1 MVARSVSSGATAQSP
16 TPSSRWI
23 VAPWQDLVLFVGTPL
38 LIIPAFLAA
47 QARWRVEELSLFVAS
62 FGAIGHHLPGMLRAY
77 GDRSLFE
84 RFRWRFFVA
93 PVFLAATCLLFALC
107 DLNGIVLVV
116 YFWGVW
122 HGLMQTYGFLRI
134 YDAKL
139 GPSFPL
145 TARLDHAM
153 CVTWFAT
160 AVLVSSSRMTSILS
174 LFYKSGGPLLA
185 ASTIEVVRTTAVYL
199 TAMVTVAFLLH
210 TAWMWR
216 RGRPVS
222 SVKLLLMASTVG
234 FFWYT
239 NVLVSNLLVGIAL
252 FEVFHDVQYLS
263 IVWIYNL
270 NRVQKD
276 RSVGGFTR
284 FLFRRS
290 GALVGVYVG
299 LVAAYG
305 SLNLVS
311 TVMATGLLNRILTG
325 LLAASALLHFYYD
338 GFIWKVRE
346 RTTRQSLGLSGGT
359 ADQAVAVRP
368 AWLIHGAKWS
378 LFVMPVAMLGFAEA
392 RGRAPEL
399 DRARAIAQAA
409 PTSAEAQEHFGVLL
423 ASAGRSDEAVAWLRE
438 AVRLNPDN
446 AEVQSNLGVALGH
459 IGRLAEAV
467 THYREAVRIEP
478 RDAMTQTNLGNALS
492 TMGQFPEAIQ
502 HFEAALRISPTR
514 VDAHIDWGA
523 ALLKQGALDEAIGHF
538 REALRI
544 SPNQPQALANLTLA
558 RELRDRRR
566 PISVDPKPGVP
577 STSGSPEKRPGGRS
591 NDN

>member
-1 MVARSVSSGATAQSP
+1 MVTRSVSSGATAQSLP
-16 TPSSRWI
+16 HSSRWI

-38 LIIPAFLAA
+38 LIIPAFFAA
-47 QARWRVEELSLFVAS
+47 EARWRIEELSLFVAS

-77 GDRSLFE
+77 GDRALCQ
-84 RFRWRFFVA
+84 RFRWRFCLA
-93 PVFLAATCLLFALC
+93 PVFLAATCLLFALR

-134 YDAKL
+134 YDAKS
-139 GPSFPL
+139 GPSSPL

-160 AVLVSSSRMTSILS
+160 AVLVSPSRMTNILS
-174 LFYKSGGPLLA
+174 VFYKSGGPLLEPSA
-185 ASTIEVVRTTAVYL
+185 IEALRTTAVSL
-199 TAMVTVAFLLH
+199 TGVVTAAFLLH
-210 TAWMWR
+210 SAWMWH

-222 SVKLLLMASTVG
+222 SVKLLLMATSIG

-239 NVLVSNLLVGIAL
+239 NVFVSNLLAGIAL

-263 IVWIYNL
+263 IVWIFNL

-276 RSVGGFTR
+276 PGVGAFTR

-299 LVAAYG
+299 LVVAYG

-311 TVMATGLLNRILTG
+311 TAMSTGLLRRTLTG

-346 RTTRQSLGLSGGT
+346 RATRQSLGLSGGT
-359 ADQAVAVRP
+359 PDQALAVRP

-378 LFVMPVAMLGFAEA
+378 LFVVPVLTLGLAEVQ
-392 RGRAPEL
+392 GRAPEL
-399 DRARAIAQAA
+399 DGARAIAQAA
-409 PTSAEAQEHFGVLL
+409 PASAAAQEHFGTLL
-423 ASAGRSDEAVAWLRE
+423 AGAGRIDEAVARLRE
-438 AVRLNPDN
+438 AVRLDPDN
-446 AEVQSNLGVALGH
+446 AEAHSNLGVVLGRA
-459 IGRLAEAV
+459 GQLAEAV
-467 THYREAVRIEP
+467 THYRKAIQIRP
-478 RDAMTQTNLGNALS
+478 DDALTQTNLGNTLS
-492 TMGQFPEAIQ
+492 RLGEFPEAIR
-502 HFEAALRISPTR
+502 HFEEALRISPNR

-523 ALLKQGALDEAIGHF
+523 ALLRQGSLDEAIGHF
-538 REALRI
+538 REGLRI
-544 SPNQPQALANLTLA
+544 SPNHPQALANLALA
-558 RELRDRRR
+558 RDLRKQRASENR
-566 PISVDPKPGVP
+566 
-577 STSGSPEKRPGGRS
+577 
-591 NDN
+591 

>member
-1 MVARSVSSGATAQSP
+1 MAAQRLQ
-16 TPSSRWI
+16 PSSRWI
-23 VAPWQDLVLFVGTPL
+23 VAPWQDLALFVGTPL
-38 LIIPAFLAA
+38 FIIPAFLAA
-47 QARWRVEELSLFVAS
+47 QARWRVEDLALCVAS

-77 GDRSLFE
+77 GDRALFQ
-84 RFRWRFFVA
+84 RFRWRFCVA
-93 PVFLAATCLLFALC
+93 PVLFAATCLLFALR

-139 GPSFPL
+139 GPSSAW

-153 CVTWFAT
+153 CLTWFAT
-160 AVLVSSSRMTSILS
+160 AVLVSSSRTTNILG
-174 LFYKSGGPLLA
+174 LFYKSGGPLLE
-185 ASTIEVVRTTAVYL
+185 ASTIEAIRTTAVYL
-199 TAMVTVAFLLH
+199 TGAVTVAFLVH
-210 TAWMWR
+210 TAWIWL
-216 RGRPVS
+216 RGRPLNS
-222 SVKLLLMASTVG
+222 IKLLLMASSFG

-239 NVLVSNLLVGIAL
+239 NVFVGNLLAGIAL

-276 RSVGGFTR
+276 RGVGAFTR

-299 LVAAYG
+299 LVVAYG

-346 RTTRQSLGLSGGT
+346 RTTRQSLGLLEST
-359 ADQAVAVRP
+359 PEP
-368 AWLIHGAKWS
+368 APAAGPRWLIHAAKWS
-378 LFVMPVAMLGFAEA
+378 LFVLPVMALGFAEVQ
-392 RGRAPEL
+392 GRAPEL

-423 ASAGRSDEAVAWLRE
+423 ASAGRSDEAAARLRE

-446 AEVQSNLGVALGH
+446 AEAQSNLGVALGR

-467 THYREAVRIEP
+467 THYREAIRIEP
-478 RDAMTQTNLGNALS
+478 GDALTQTNLGNALS

-502 HFEAALRISPTR
+502 HFQAALRINPNRADT
-514 VDAHIDWGA
+514 HIDWGA
-523 ALLKQGALDEAIGHF
+523 ALLKQGALDEAIDHF

-544 SPNQPQALANLTLA
+544 SPNQPQALANLALA

-566 PISVDPKPGVP
+566 
-577 STSGSPEKRPGGRS
+577 
-591 NDN
+591 

>member
-1 MVARSVSSGATAQSP
+1 VALQ
-16 TPSSRWI
+16 PSSRWI

-47 QARWRVEELSLFVAS
+47 QARWRVEELALLVAS

-77 GDRSLFE
+77 GDRALFQ
-84 RFRWRFFVA
+84 RFRWRFCFA
-93 PVFLAATCLLFALC
+93 PVLFAATCLLFALR

-139 GPSFPL
+139 GPSSPM

-160 AVLVSSSRMTSILS
+160 AVLVSSSRTTNILS
-174 LFYKSGGPLLA
+174 LFYKSGGPLIA
-185 ASTIEVVRTTAVYL
+185 VSTIEAIRTTAVYL
-199 TAMVTVAFLLH
+199 TGVVTIAFLVH
-210 TAWMWR
+210 TAWMWL
-216 RGRPVS
+216 RGRPFS
-222 SVKLLLMASTVG
+222 SIKLLLMASSFG

-239 NVLVSNLLVGIAL
+239 NVFVSNLLAGIAL

-276 RSVGGFTR
+276 RGVGAFTR

-311 TVMATGLLNRILTG
+311 TVLSTGLLNRILTG

-359 ADQAVAVRP
+359 PDQAVAVRP
-368 AWLIHGAKWS
+368 GWLIHGAKWS
-378 LFVMPVAMLGFAEA
+378 LFVLPVTMLGFAEA

-409 PTSAEAQEHFGVLL
+409 PTSADAQEHFGVLL
-423 ASAGRSDEAVAWLRE
+423 ASAGRNDEAVALLRE
-438 AVRLNPDN
+438 AIRLNPAS
-446 AEVQSNLGVALGH
+446 AEAQSNLGVALGH

-467 THYREAVRIEP
+467 THYREAIRIEP
-478 RDAMTQTNLGNALS
+478 GDALTQTNLGNALS
-492 TMGQFPEAIQ
+492 TLGQFPEAIQ
-502 HFEAALRISPTR
+502 HFEAALRVSPNR
-514 VDAHIDWGA
+514 VDTHIDWGA
-523 ALLKQGALDEAIGHF
+523 VLLKQGAVDEAIDHF
-538 REALRI
+538 SEALRI
-544 SPNQPQALANLTLA
+544 SPNQPQALANLALA
-558 RELRDRRR
+558 REWRDRRR
-566 PISVDPKPGVP
+566 PIADDPKPGVP
-577 STSGSPEKRPGGRS
+577 SASGPPGKRRGGRS
-591 NDN
+591 GGS

>member
-1 MVARSVSSGATAQSP
+1 MDKRIVAQSLQ
-16 TPSSRWI
+16 PSSRWI

-47 QARWRVEELSLFVAS
+47 QTRWRVEELSLFVAS

-77 GDRSLFE
+77 GDRALFQ
-84 RFRWRFFVA
+84 RFRWRFCLA
-93 PVFLAATCLLFALC
+93 PVFLAATCLLFALR

-134 YDAKL
+134 YDSKL
-139 GPSFPL
+139 GPSSPL

-160 AVLVSSSRMTSILS
+160 AVLVSPSRTTNILS
-174 LFYKSGGPLLA
+174 LFYTSGGPLLA
-185 ASTIEVVRTTAVYL
+185 VSTIEALRATAVCL
-199 TAMVTVAFLLH
+199 TGVVTLAFLMH
-210 TAWMWR
+210 SAWMWH

-222 SVKLLLMASTVG
+222 SVKLVLMASSIG
-234 FFWYT
+234 FFWYA
-239 NVLVSNLLVGIAL
+239 NVVVGNMLAGIAL

-263 IVWIYNL
+263 IVWIYNV
-270 NRVQKD
+270 NRVQRD
-276 RSVGGFTR
+276 RGVGAFTR

-311 TVMATGLLNRILTG
+311 TAMSTGLLKRMLTG

-346 RTTRQSLGLSGGT
+346 RTTRQSLGLSGGSPE
-359 ADQAVAVRP
+359 QAVAVRP
-368 AWLIHGAKWS
+368 GWLIHGAKWS
-378 LFVMPVAMLGFAEA
+378 LFVLPVAMMGFAEMQ
-392 RGRAPEL
+392 GRAPEL
-399 DRARAIAQAA
+399 DRARAIAQAV
-409 PTSAEAQEHFGVLL
+409 PTSALAQEHFGVLL
-423 ASAGRSDEAVAWLRE
+423 AGAGRSDEAVARLRE
-438 AVRLNPDN
+438 AVRLDPDN
-446 AEVQSNLGVALGH
+446 AEAQSNLGVKLAQV
-459 IGRLAEAV
+459 GRLTEAV
-467 THYREAVRIEP
+467 THYREAIRIEP
-478 RDAMTQTNLGNALS
+478 GDALTQTNLGNTLS
-492 TMGQFPEAIQ
+492 RLGEFPEAIR
-502 HFEAALRISPTR
+502 HFEAALRINPNR

-523 ALLKQGALDEAIGHF
+523 ALLRQGALDEAIGHF

-544 SPNQPQALANLTLA
+544 SPNHPQALANLALA
-558 RELRDRRR
+558 RDLRKQR
-566 PISVDPKPGVP
+566 GP
-577 STSGSPEKRPGGRS
+577 SFADKEPVLPSRSGSSEKR
-591 NDN
+591 

>member
-1 MVARSVSSGATAQSP
+1 MKSTSLHA
-16 TPSSRWI
+16 SSRWI
-23 VAPWQDLVLFVGTPL
+23 LTPWQDLVLFVGTPL
-38 LIIPAFLAA
+38 LIIPVFLAA
-47 QARWRVEELSLFVAS
+47 QTRWKVDDLSLIVAS

-77 GDRSLFE
+77 GDRALFQ
-84 RFRWRFFVA
+84 RFRLRFSVA
-93 PVFLAATCLLFALC
+93 PAFLAATCLIFALR

-134 YDAKL
+134 YDAKS
-139 GPSFPL
+139 GPSSPL

-160 AVLVSSSRMTSILS
+160 AVLVSPSRMTNILS
-174 LFYKSGGPLLA
+174 VFYTSGGPLIE
-185 ASTIEVVRTTAVYL
+185 ASAIEALRTTSIAL
-199 TAMVTVAFLLH
+199 TGGVTVAFFCH
-210 TAWMWR
+210 TAWLWH

-222 SVKLLLMASTVG
+222 SVKLLLMATSFG
-234 FFWYT
+234 FFWYA
-239 NVLVSNLLVGIAL
+239 NVFVTNLLAGIAL

-263 IVWIYNL
+263 IVWIFNL

-276 RSVGGFTR
+276 PGVGAFTR

-299 LVAAYG
+299 LVVAYG

-311 TVMATGLLNRILTG
+311 TAMSTGLLRRTLTG

-359 ADQAVAVRP
+359 AEQAPAVRP
-368 AWLIHGAKWS
+368 GWLIHVAKWS
-378 LFVMPVAMLGFAEA
+378 LFVLPVVTLGLAEVQ
-392 RGRAPEL
+392 GRAPEL

-409 PTSAEAQEHFGVLL
+409 PASAAAQEHFGTLL
-423 ASAGRSDEAVAWLRE
+423 AGAGRSDEAVTRLRE
-438 AVRLNPDN
+438 AVRLDPDN
-446 AEVQSNLGVALGH
+446 AEAQSNLGVALGH

-467 THYREAVRIEP
+467 THYREAIRIDP
-478 RDAMTQTNLGNALS
+478 GDALTQTNLGNALS
-492 TMGQFPEAIQ
+492 KTGEIPEAIR
-502 HFEAALRISPTR
+502 HFEEALRISPNR

-523 ALLKQGALDEAIGHF
+523 ALLKQGALDEAIDHF

-544 SPNQPQALANLTLA
+544 SPNQPQALANLALA
-558 RELRDRRR
+558 RELLNRRR
-566 PISVDPKPGVP
+566 PIAVDQAQGVQ
-577 STSGSPEKRPGGRS
+577 STSRSPENRPGGRS
-591 NDN
+591 NGR

>member
-1 MVARSVSSGATAQSP
+1 MMARSVSSAATAQSLQAP
-16 TPSSRWI
+16 SRWI
-23 VAPWQDLVLFVGTPL
+23 LAPWQDLVLFVGTPL
-38 LIIPAFLAA
+38 LIIPAFFAA
-47 QARWRVEELSLFVAS
+47 RAHWRVEDLSLFVAS

-77 GDRSLFE
+77 GDRALFQ
-84 RFRWRFFVA
+84 RFRWRFSVA
-93 PVFLAATCLLFALC
+93 PVFLAATCLVFALR

-134 YDAKL
+134 YDAKS
-139 GPSFPL
+139 GPSSPL

-160 AVLVSSSRMTSILS
+160 AVLVSPSRMTNILS
-174 LFYKSGGPLLA
+174 VFYTSGGPLLEP
-185 ASTIEVVRTTAVYL
+185 STIEALRTTSISL
-199 TAMVTVAFLLH
+199 TVAVTVAFFCH
-210 TAWMWR
+210 TAWMWH

-222 SVKLLLMASTVG
+222 SVKLLLMATSFG
-234 FFWYT
+234 FFWYA
-239 NVLVSNLLVGIAL
+239 NVFVSNLLAGIAL

-276 RSVGGFTR
+276 RGVGAFTR

-299 LVAAYG
+299 LVVAYG

-311 TVMATGLLNRILTG
+311 TAMSTGLLKRMLTG

-359 ADQAVAVRP
+359 PEQAPAARP

-378 LFVMPVAMLGFAEA
+378 LLVLPVVTLGFAEVQ
-392 RGRAPEL
+392 GRAPEI

-409 PTSAEAQEHFGVLL
+409 PASAAAQEHFGALL
-423 ASAGRSDEAVAWLRE
+423 AGAGRIDEAVARLRE
-438 AVRLNPDN
+438 AVRLDPDS
-446 AEVQSNLGVALGH
+446 AEAQSNLGVVLGRA
-459 IGRLAEAV
+459 GQFDEAV
-467 THYREAVRIEP
+467 THYRKAIQIEP
-478 RDAMTQTNLGNALS
+478 GDALTQTNLGNTLS
-492 TMGQFPEAIQ
+492 RLGQFPEAIR
-502 HFEAALRISPTR
+502 HFEEALRISPNR

-523 ALLKQGALDEAIGHF
+523 ALLRQGAFDEAIGHF

-544 SPNQPQALANLTLA
+544 SPNHPQALANLALA
-558 RELRDRRR
+558 RDLRKQRG
-566 PISVDPKPGVP
+566 PSVADAERLVP
-577 STSGSPEKRPGGRS
+577 SLSGSSEKR
-591 NDN
+591 

>member
-1 MVARSVSSGATAQSP
+1 MVTRSVSSGATAQ

-23 VAPWQDLVLFVGTPL
+23 VSPWQDLVLFVGTPL

-77 GDRSLFE
+77 GDRALFQ
-84 RFRWRFFVA
+84 RFRWRFCLA
-93 PVFLAATCLLFALC
+93 PVFFAATCLLFALR

-134 YDAKL
+134 YDAKS
-139 GPSFPL
+139 GPSSWL

-153 CVTWFAT
+153 CVTWFVT
-160 AVLVSSSRMTSILS
+160 AVLLSSSRMTNILR

-185 ASTIEVVRTTAVYL
+185 ASTIEALRTTAVYL
-199 TAMVTVAFLLH
+199 TGMVTVAFLVH
-210 TAWMWR
+210 TAWMWH

-222 SVKLLLMASTVG
+222 SVKLLLIATSIG

-239 NVLVSNLLVGIAL
+239 NVFVGNMLAGIAL

-276 RSVGGFTR
+276 RGVGAFTR

-290 GALVGVYVG
+290 GALIGVYVG

-311 TVMATGLLNRILTG
+311 TVMATGVLNRVLTG

-346 RTTRQSLGLSGGT
+346 RTTRQSLGLAVGT
-359 ADQAVAVRP
+359 PDQAVVARP
-368 AWLIHGAKWS
+368 GWLMHGAKWS
-378 LFVMPVAMLGFAEA
+378 LFVLPVAMLGFAEVQ
-392 RGRAPEL
+392 GRAPEL

-409 PTSAEAQEHFGVLL
+409 PASAEAQEHYGVLL
-423 ASAGRSDEAVAWLRE
+423 ASAGRRDEAVAQLRE
-438 AVRLNPDN
+438 AVRLDPVK
-446 AEVQSNLGVALGH
+446 AEAQSNLGVALAQVGS
-459 IGRLAEAV
+459 LAEAV
-467 THYREAVRIEP
+467 THYREAIRIEP
-478 RDAMTQTNLGNALS
+478 RDALTETNLGNALS
-492 TMGQFPEAIQ
+492 KLGEFPEAIQ
-502 HFEAALRISPTR
+502 HFEAALRVSPNR
-514 VDAHIDWGA
+514 ADAHINWGA
-523 ALLKQGALDEAIGHF
+523 VLLKQGAFDEAIDHF

-544 SPNQPQALANLTLA
+544 SPNQPQALANLGLA

-566 PISVDPKPGVP
+566 PISVDQQPRLP
-577 STSGSPEKRPGGRS
+577 STSRSLERRPGGRS
-591 NDN
+591 NGS

>member
-1 MVARSVSSGATAQSP
+1 MDKRIVAQSLQ
-16 TPSSRWI
+16 PSSRWI

-47 QARWRVEELSLFVAS
+47 RTRWRVEELSLFVAS

-77 GDRSLFE
+77 GDRALFQ
-84 RFRWRFFVA
+84 RFRWRFCLA
-93 PVFLAATCLLFALC
+93 PVFLAATCLLFALR

-134 YDAKL
+134 YDSKL
-139 GPSFPL
+139 GPSSPL

-160 AVLVSSSRMTSILS
+160 AVLVSPSRTTNILS
-174 LFYKSGGPLLA
+174 LFYTSGGPLLA
-185 ASTIEVVRTTAVYL
+185 VSTIEALRTTAVYL
-199 TAMVTVAFLLH
+199 TGVVTLAFLMH
-210 TAWMWR
+210 SAWMWH

-222 SVKLLLMASTVG
+222 SVKLVLMASSIG
-234 FFWYT
+234 FFWYA
-239 NVLVSNLLVGIAL
+239 NVVVGNMLAGIAL

-263 IVWIYNL
+263 IVWIYNV
-270 NRVQKD
+270 NRVQRD
-276 RSVGGFTR
+276 RGVGAFTR

-311 TVMATGLLNRILTG
+311 TVMATGLLNRMLTG

-359 ADQAVAVRP
+359 PDKAPAVRP
-368 AWLIHGAKWS
+368 GWLIHGAKWS
-378 LFVMPVAMLGFAEA
+378 LFVLPVAMLGFAEA
-392 RGRAPEL
+392 QGRAPEL

-409 PTSAEAQEHFGVLL
+409 PASAQAQERFGVLL
-423 ASAGRSDEAVAWLRE
+423 GSAGRSYEAADRLRE
-438 AVRLNPDN
+438 AVRLDPDN
-446 AEVQSNLGVALGH
+446 AEAQSNLGVALGH
-459 IGRLAEAV
+459 IGRLADAV
-467 THYREAVRIEP
+467 THYREAIRIDP
-478 RDAMTQTNLGNALS
+478 LDALTQTNLGNALS
-492 TMGQFPEAIQ
+492 KMGEFPEAIR
-502 HFEAALRISPTR
+502 HFEAALRVSPNR
-514 VDAHIDWGA
+514 VDTHIDWGA
-523 ALLKQGALDEAIGHF
+523 ALLKLGNLDEAIGHF

-544 SPNQPQALANLTLA
+544 SPHDPQALANLAIA
-558 RELRDRRR
+558 RDLQDRRR
-566 PISVDPKPGVP
+566 STTPGGEPLVP
-577 STSGSPEKRPGGRS
+577 STSGSRGMRS
-591 NDN
+591 GKPALER

>member
-1 MVARSVSSGATAQSP
+1 M
-16 TPSSRWI
+16 
-23 VAPWQDLVLFVGTPL
+23 LFVGTPL
-38 LIIPAFLAA
+38 LIIPAFFAA
-47 QARWRVEELSLFVAS
+47 QARWRIEELSLFVAS

-77 GDRSLFE
+77 GDRGLFE
-84 RFRWRFFVA
+84 RFRWRFCLA
-93 PVFLAATCLLFALC
+93 PVVFAATCLLFALR

-139 GPSFPL
+139 GPSSAL

-160 AVLVSSSRMTSILS
+160 SVLVSPSRTTNILS
-174 LFYKSGGPLLA
+174 LFYKSGGALIA
-185 ASTIEVVRTTAVYL
+185 ASTIEAIRTTSIYL
-199 TAMVTVAFLLH
+199 TGVVTAAFLAY
-210 TAWMWR
+210 TVWMWL
-216 RGRPVS
+216 RGRPLS
-222 SVKLLLMASTVG
+222 SIKLLLMVTSFG

-239 NVLVSNLLVGIAL
+239 NVYVRNLLAGIAL

-276 RSVGGFTR
+276 RGVGAFLR

-290 GALVGVYVG
+290 GALLGVYVG

-311 TVMATGLLNRILTG
+311 TVFATGLVNRILTG
-325 LLAASALLHFYYD
+325 LLAASALLHFYFD

-359 ADQAVAVRP
+359 ADQPRAFRP

-378 LFVMPVAMLGFAEA
+378 VFVLPVAALGFAEVQ
-392 RGRAPEL
+392 GRAPEL

-409 PTSAEAQEHFGVLL
+409 PASAQAQERFGVLL
-423 ASAGRSDEAVAWLRE
+423 AGAGRSDEAVARLRE
-438 AVRLNPDN
+438 AVRLDPDN
-446 AEVQSNLGVALGH
+446 AEAHANLGVVLGQV
-459 IGRLAEAV
+459 GRPAEAA
-467 THYREAVRIEP
+467 THYREAIRIEP
-478 RDAMTQTNLGNALS
+478 GDALTQTNLGNVLAKL
-492 TMGQFPEAIQ
+492 GDFPEAVR
-502 HFEAALRISPTR
+502 HFEAALRLNPNR
-514 VDAHIDWGA
+514 ADAHINWGA
-523 ALLKQGALDEAIGHF
+523 ALLKQGAFDEAVGHF

-544 SPNQPQALANLTLA
+544 SPGQPQALANLAIA
-558 RELRDRRR
+558 RDLQDKRRSM
-566 PISVDPKPGVP
+566 PPDTPAL
-577 STSGSPEKRPGGRS
+577 KR
-591 NDN
+591 

>member
-1 MVARSVSSGATAQSP
+1 M
-16 TPSSRWI
+16 
-23 VAPWQDLVLFVGTPL
+23 LFVGTPL

-77 GDRSLFE
+77 GDRALFQ
-84 RFRWRFFVA
+84 RFRWRFSVA
-93 PVFLAATCLLFALC
+93 PAFLAATCLIFALR

-116 YFWGVW
+116 YLWGVW

-134 YDAKL
+134 YDAKS
-139 GPSFPL
+139 GPSSPL

-160 AVLVSSSRMTSILS
+160 AVLVSPSRMTNILTV
-174 LFYKSGGPLLA
+174 FYTSGGPLLE
-185 ASTIEVVRTTAVYL
+185 ASTIETLRMTSLLL
-199 TAMVTVAFLLH
+199 TGVVTVAFFCH
-210 TAWMWR
+210 TAWMWH

-222 SVKLLLMASTVG
+222 SVKLLLMATSIG

-239 NVLVSNLLVGIAL
+239 NVLVGNLLAGIAL

-276 RSVGGFTR
+276 RGVGAFTR

-299 LVAAYG
+299 LVVAYG

-311 TVMATGLLNRILTG
+311 TAMSTGLLKRMLTG

-346 RTTRQSLGLSGGT
+346 RTTRQSLGLGGGT
-359 ADQAVAVRP
+359 PERAPAVRP
-368 AWLIHGAKWS
+368 AWLTHGAKWI
-378 LFVMPVAMLGFAEA
+378 LFVLPVATLGLTEVQ
-392 RGRAPEL
+392 GRAPEL

-409 PTSAEAQEHFGVLL
+409 PNSAAAQERFGVLL
-423 ASAGRSDEAVAWLRE
+423 AGAGRRDEAVTRLRE
-438 AVRLNPDN
+438 AVRLDPAN
-446 AEVQSNLGVALGH
+446 AEAESNLGVVLVQAGKLE
-459 IGRLAEAV
+459 EAV
-467 THYREAVRIEP
+467 AHYRRAIQMEP
-478 RDAMTQTNLGNALS
+478 ADALTQTNLGNALS
-492 TMGQFPEAIQ
+492 KLGQFPEAIQ
-502 HFEAALRISPTR
+502 HFQAALRVSPNR
-514 VDAHIDWGA
+514 VDAHINWGA
-523 ALLKQGALDEAIGHF
+523 ALLKQGELDEAIVHF

-544 SPNQPQALANLTLA
+544 SPQQPQALANLAIAQDLW
-558 RELRDRRR
+558 
-566 PISVDPKPGVP
+566 
-577 STSGSPEKRPGGRS
+577 EKRREKR
-591 NDN
+591 

>member
-1 MVARSVSSGATAQSP
+1 MVTRSVSSGATAQSLP
-16 TPSSRWI
+16 PSSRWI
-23 VAPWQDLVLFVGTPL
+23 VAPWLDLVLFVGTPL

-47 QARWRVEELSLFVAS
+47 QVRWRVEDLYLFVAS

-77 GDRSLFE
+77 GDRALFQ
-84 RFRWRFFVA
+84 RFRWRFSIA
-93 PVFLAATCLLFALC
+93 PAFLAATCLVFALR

-134 YDAKL
+134 YDAKS
-139 GPSFPL
+139 GPSSWL

-160 AVLVSSSRMTSILS
+160 AVLVSPSRMTNILTV
-174 LFYKSGGPLLA
+174 FYTSGGPLLE
-185 ASTIEVVRTTAVYL
+185 ASTIEALRTTAVYL
-199 TAMVTVAFLLH
+199 TGMVTVAFLVH
-210 TAWMWR
+210 TAWTWH

-222 SVKLLLMASTVG
+222 SVKLLLMATSVG

-239 NVLVSNLLVGIAL
+239 NVFVGNMLAGIAL

-276 RSVGGFTR
+276 RGVGAFTR

-299 LVAAYG
+299 LVVAYG

-311 TVMATGLLNRILTG
+311 TAMSTGLLKRMLTG

-346 RTTRQSLGLSGGT
+346 RTTRQSLGLGGGT
-359 ADQAVAVRP
+359 AERAPAVRSV
-368 AWLIHGAKWS
+368 WLMHGAKWI
-378 LFVMPVAMLGFAEA
+378 LFVLPVATLGLAEVQ
-392 RGRAPEL
+392 GRAPEL

-409 PTSAEAQEHFGVLL
+409 PASAEAQERFGVLL
-423 ASAGRSDEAVAWLRE
+423 ASAGRVDEAVVRLRE
-438 AVRLNPDN
+438 AVRLDPDN
-446 AEVQSNLGVALGH
+446 AEAQSNLGAVLGRT
-459 IGRLAEAV
+459 GQLAEAV
-467 THYREAVRIEP
+467 SHYRKAIQIEP
-478 RDAMTQTNLGNALS
+478 GDALTLTNLGNTLS
-492 TMGQFPEAIQ
+492 RLGEFPEAIR
-502 HFEAALRISPTR
+502 HFEEALRINPNR
-514 VDAHIDWGA
+514 VDLHINWGA
-523 ALLKQGALDEAIGHF
+523 ALLKQGALDEAIVHF

-544 SPNQPQALANLTLA
+544 SPQQPQALANLAIAQDL
-558 RELRDRRR
+558 LDSRRSIAPAEER
-566 PISVDPKPGVP
+566 RIP
-577 STSGSPEKRPGGRS
+577 STAGTPKKR
-591 NDN
+591 

>member
-1 MVARSVSSGATAQSP
+1 VAQQ
-16 TPSSRWI
+16 PSSRWI

-47 QARWRVEELSLFVAS
+47 QARWRVEELALFVAS

-77 GDRSLFE
+77 GDRALFQ
-84 RFRWRFFVA
+84 RFRWRFSFA
-93 PVFLAATCLLFALC
+93 PVLFATTCLLFALR

-134 YDAKL
+134 YDAKSA
-139 GPSFPL
+139 PSTWL

-153 CVTWFAT
+153 CVTWFAS
-160 AVLVSSSRMTSILS
+160 AVLVSPSRTTNILS
-174 LFYKSGGPLLA
+174 VFYKSGGPLLA
-185 ASTIEVVRTTAVYL
+185 ASTIEAIRTTAVYL
-199 TAMVTVAFLLH
+199 TGAVTVAFLVH
-210 TAWMWR
+210 TGWMWL
-216 RGRPVS
+216 RGRPLS
-222 SVKLLLMASTVG
+222 SIKLLLMATSFS
-234 FFWYT
+234 FFWYA
-239 NVLVSNLLVGIAL
+239 NVLVTNLLVGIAL

-276 RSVGGFTR
+276 RGVGAFTR

-290 GALVGVYVG
+290 GALIGVYVG

-346 RTTRQSLGLSGGT
+346 RTTRESLGLSAG
-359 ADQAVAVRP
+359 APEKALAVRP
-368 AWLIHGAKWS
+368 GWLIHGAKWS
-378 LFVMPVAMLGFAEA
+378 LFVLPVTMLGFAEA
-392 RGRAPEL
+392 QGRAPEL
-399 DRARAIAQAA
+399 DRARAIALAA
-409 PTSAEAQEHFGVLL
+409 PTSAEAQEHLGVLL
-423 ASAGRSDEAVAWLRE
+423 ASAGRSDEAVARLRE
-438 AVRLNPDN
+438 AVRLDPDN
-446 AEVQSNLGVALGH
+446 AQAHSNLGVALGH

-467 THYREAVRIEP
+467 THYREAIRIEP
-478 RDAMTQTNLGNALS
+478 GDALTQTNLGNALS
-492 TMGQFPEAIQ
+492 TMGQFPEAIR
-502 HFEAALRISPTR
+502 HFEAALRVSPNR

-523 ALLKQGALDEAIGHF
+523 VLLKQGALDEAIDHF

-544 SPNQPQALANLTLA
+544 SPNQPQALANLALA
-558 RELRDRRR
+558 LELRDRRR
-566 PISVDPKPGVP
+566 RDPKPEAP
-577 STSGSPEKRPGGRS
+577 STSGSPEKRPRGRS
-591 NDN
+591 NGS

>member
-1 MVARSVSSGATAQSP
+1 MDKRIVAQSLQ
-16 TPSSRWI
+16 PSSRWI

-47 QARWRVEELSLFVAS
+47 RTRWRVEELSLFVAS

-77 GDRSLFE
+77 GDRALFQ
-84 RFRWRFFVA
+84 RFRWRFLVA
-93 PVFLAATCLLFALC
+93 PVFLAATCLVFALR

-134 YDAKL
+134 YEAKS
-139 GPSFPL
+139 GPSSPL

-160 AVLVSSSRMTSILS
+160 AVLVSPSRMTTILS
-174 LFYKSGGPLLA
+174 LFYTSGGPLLE
-185 ASTIEVVRTTAVYL
+185 ASAIEALRTTSISL
-199 TAMVTVAFLLH
+199 TGAVTVAFFCH
-210 TAWMWR
+210 TAWMWH
-216 RGRPVS
+216 RGRPVN
-222 SVKLLLMASTVG
+222 SVKLLLLTTSFG

-239 NVLVSNLLVGIAL
+239 NVAVANLLAGIAL

-276 RSVGGFTR
+276 RGVGAFTR

-299 LVAAYG
+299 LVVAYG

-311 TVMATGLLNRILTG
+311 TAMSTGLLKRMLTG

-346 RTTRQSLGLSGGT
+346 RTTRQSLGLGGGPPER
-359 ADQAVAVRP
+359 AQAVRP
-368 AWLIHGAKWS
+368 AWLLHGAKWI
-378 LFVMPVAMLGFAEA
+378 LFVLPVATLGLAEKQ
-392 RGRAPEL
+392 GRAPAL
-399 DRARAIAQAA
+399 DRARAIAQTA
-409 PTSAEAQEHFGVLL
+409 PASADAQERFGVLL
-423 ASAGRSDEAVAWLRE
+423 ASAGRWDEAVARLRD
-438 AVRLNPDN
+438 AVRLDPDN
-446 AEVQSNLGVALGH
+446 AEAQSNLGVKLAQV
-459 IGRLAEAV
+459 GRLTEAV
-467 THYREAVRIEP
+467 THYREAIRIEP
-478 RDAMTQTNLGNALS
+478 GDALTQTNLGNTLS
-492 TMGQFPEAIQ
+492 RLGEFPEAIR
-502 HFEAALRISPTR
+502 HFEAALRINPNR

-523 ALLKQGALDEAIGHF
+523 ALLRQGALDEAIGHF

-544 SPNQPQALANLTLA
+544 SPNQPQALAN
-558 RELRDRRR
+558 
-566 PISVDPKPGVP
+566 
-577 STSGSPEKRPGGRS
+577 
-591 NDN
+591 

>member
-1 MVARSVSSGATAQSP
+1 VALQ
-16 TPSSRWI
+16 PSSRWI
-23 VAPWQDLVLFVGTPL
+23 VAPWQDLALFVGTPL

-47 QARWRVEELSLFVAS
+47 QARWKVEELSLFVAS

-77 GDRSLFE
+77 GDRALFE
-84 RFRWRFFVA
+84 RFRWRFLVA
-93 PVFLAATCLLFALC
+93 PVFLAATCLLFALR

-134 YDAKL
+134 YDAKS
-139 GPSFPL
+139 GPSSWL

-160 AVLVSSSRMTSILS
+160 AVLVSPSRMTNILS
-174 LFYKSGGPLLA
+174 VFYTSGGPLLE
-185 ASTIEVVRTTAVYL
+185 ASAIEALRTASVSL
-199 TAMVTVAFLLH
+199 TGAVTVAFFCH
-210 TAWMWR
+210 TAWMWHH
-216 RGRPVS
+216 GRPVS
-222 SVKLLLMASTVG
+222 SVKLLLMATSFG

-239 NVLVSNLLVGIAL
+239 NVFVSNLLAGIAL

-263 IVWIYNL
+263 IVWIFNL

-276 RSVGGFTR
+276 RGVGAFTR

-299 LVAAYG
+299 LVVAYG

-311 TVMATGLLNRILTG
+311 TAMSTGLLKRTLTG

-346 RTTRQSLGLSGGT
+346 RTTRQSLGLTGGT
-359 ADQAVAVRP
+359 PEPAPAVGP
-368 AWLIHGAKWS
+368 KWLIHGAKWS
-378 LFVMPVAMLGFAEA
+378 LFVLPVAMLGFAEA

-409 PTSAEAQEHFGVLL
+409 PASAQAQEHFGVLL
-423 ASAGRSDEAVAWLRE
+423 AGVGRSDEAVARLRE
-438 AVRLNPDN
+438 AVRLDPDN
-446 AEVQSNLGVALGH
+446 AQAQSNLGVVLGRA
-459 IGRLAEAV
+459 GQFAEAV
-467 THYREAVRIEP
+467 THYRKAIRIEP
-478 RDAMTQTNLGNALS
+478 GDALTQTNLGNTLARL
-492 TMGQFPEAIQ
+492 GEFPEAIR
-502 HFEAALRISPTR
+502 HFEEALRINPNR

-523 ALLKQGALDEAIGHF
+523 ALLRQGALDEAIGHF
-538 REALRI
+538 SEALRI
-544 SPNQPQALANLTLA
+544 SPNQPQALANLALA
-558 RELRDRRR
+558 QDLRKER
-566 PISVDPKPGVP
+566 VP
-577 STSGSPEKRPGGRS
+577 SFADKEPLLPSRSRSLEKR
-591 NDN
+591 